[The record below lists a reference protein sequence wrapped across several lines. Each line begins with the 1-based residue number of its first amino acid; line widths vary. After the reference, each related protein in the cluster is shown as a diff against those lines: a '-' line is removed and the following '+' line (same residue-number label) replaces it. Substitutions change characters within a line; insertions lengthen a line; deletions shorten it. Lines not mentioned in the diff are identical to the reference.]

1 MGIERPEEYLE
12 SIFES
17 SPVPLISLDMRF
29 RIIMFNKAACNLTG
43 YASEYITGKR
53 ITKIIQLRN
62 LRKITKQLQ
71 IGKISDDDG
80 YMTKMLGSGEVKIPV
95 RIKISP
101 LYDIENSLIGVLLVA
116 SDLREIRE
124 VQAKM
129 FEAERLAA
137 ITETA
142 ISVNHEI
149 NNPLCSILGNTQL
162 MLMEKDNLDSRMIKK
177 LESIEKQIA
186 RIQDI
191 AERLGK
197 ITKPVFKEY
206 VGGKKMLDVEHSE
219 VKNPDR
225 LTKI

>member
-1 MGIERPEEYLE
+1 MMETGRPEEYLE

-17 SPVPLISLDMRF
+17 SPVSLISLDMRF
-29 RIIMFNKAACNLTG
+29 RIIMFNKAACVLTG

-62 LRKITKQLQ
+62 LRKIIEPLRN
-71 IGKISDDDG
+71 GRISTGDG
-80 YMTKMLGSGEVKIPV
+80 FMTKMTGNYGIKIPV
-95 RIKISP
+95 RLKISP
-101 LYDIENSLIGVLLVA
+101 LFDTENTLIGALLVA

-162 MLMEKDNLDSRMIKK
+162 MLMEKDHLDSRMIKK

-197 ITKPVFKEY
+197 ITKPVLKEY

-219 VKNPDR
+219 VKNPG
-225 LTKI
+225 

>member
-1 MGIERPEEYLE
+1 MGIGRPEEYLE

-17 SPVPLISLDMRF
+17 SPVLLISLDMRF
-29 RIIMFNKAACNLTG
+29 RIIMFNKAACMLTG
-43 YASEYITGKR
+43 YASECMTGKR
-53 ITKIIQLRN
+53 ITKIIRLRD
-62 LRKITKQLQ
+62 LKKITKPLRN
-71 IGKISDDDG
+71 GRISTDDG
-80 YMTKMLGSGEVKIPV
+80 FMIKMAGSGGIQIPV
-95 RIKISP
+95 MLKISP
-101 LYDIENSLIGVLLVA
+101 LFDSENTLIGALLVA

-162 MLMEKDNLDSRMIKK
+162 MLMEKDHLDSRMIKK

-197 ITKPVFKEY
+197 ITKPVLKEY

-219 VKNPDR
+219 VKNPG
-225 LTKI
+225 